1 MEQVLQ
7 KCTYSAGSERPI
19 WQKVTRWIDN
29 FSQIKMKRGVEAKQW
44 YVPGAISR
52 DLRKSYKNK
61 PFAALDLR
69 FSEEEEES
77 QRG

>member
-1 MEQVLQ
+1 
-7 KCTYSAGSERPI
+7 
-19 WQKVTRWIDN
+19 
-29 FSQIKMKRGVEAKQW
+29 MKRGVEAKQW

-61 PFAALDLR
+61 PFASLDLR

-77 QRG
+77 LREQSGNVVMWCISSSFFSSFFITWTLIV

>member
-1 MEQVLQ
+1 
-7 KCTYSAGSERPI
+7 
-19 WQKVTRWIDN
+19 
-29 FSQIKMKRGVEAKQW
+29 MKRGVEAKQW

-61 PFAALDLR
+61 PFASLDLR

-77 QRG
+77 QRGEW